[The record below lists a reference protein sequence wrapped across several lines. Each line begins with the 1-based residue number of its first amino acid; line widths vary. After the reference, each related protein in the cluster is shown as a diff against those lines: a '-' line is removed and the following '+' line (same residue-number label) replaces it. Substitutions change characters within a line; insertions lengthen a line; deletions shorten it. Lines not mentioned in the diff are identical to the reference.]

1 MPRKTAAN
9 SRGRARQASR
19 AGRATKRAT
28 SRAASRTTRRAARP
42 AAMDALAAEENHIDG
57 CDIDFT
63 ASDVTADA
71 DLPAAKGGVE
81 SVFRKTRRT

>member
-1 MPRKTAAN
+1 
-9 SRGRARQASR
+9 
-19 AGRATKRAT
+19 
-28 SRAASRTTRRAARP
+28 
-42 AAMDALAAEENHIDG
+42 MDALAAEENHIDG